1 MARRAI
7 AAPDGTPEATRSL
20 GGPTAMHTVIEC
32 FSLTCPHC
40 ADFALN
46 SLPALEAKWIAPGR
60 LRWVFYDLPTDGAA
74 LQAAMV
80 ARYQPEER
88 YERFIDKLF
97 TNQAIWAYGS
107 GNPTDALWQQ
117 ASDAGMDRTTFD
129 HAIAD
134 THLRDWIISRATDAQ
149 KQWNVN
155 ATPGFVIDGKLYEGA
170 MSADAFSQILGS

>member
-74 LQAAMV
+74 LQAA
-80 ARYQPEER
+80 
-88 YERFIDKLF
+88 
-97 TNQAIWAYGS
+97 
-107 GNPTDALWQQ
+107 
-117 ASDAGMDRTTFD
+117 
-129 HAIAD
+129 
-134 THLRDWIISRATDAQ
+134 Q
-149 KQWNVN
+149 KRWNVN